1 MLKKLFFTLG
11 LSLSFMSPIL
21 VSAQDPGVVTKKD
34 AVDPTFNSK
43 LDAALQKAEADVQK
57 AYVRA
62 TTHENIPTWDSKVF
76 LENAAIQLEVKKTL
90 VNNFKGTVSLQSAA
104 VRAKL
109 LEVLDKSIITQADL
123 AELQSLVNQEKERL
137 NTTK

>member
-1 MLKKLFFTLG
+1 MLKKLALTLVV
-11 LSLSFMSPIL
+11 SLSVISPVML
-21 VSAQDPGVVTKKD
+21 SAQDTGVGIKKD

-43 LDAALQKAEADVQK
+43 LDATLQKAEADVQK
-57 AYVRA
+57 AYVGA
-62 TTHENIPTWDSKVF
+62 TTRENMPTWDSKLL

-90 VNNFKGTVSLQSAA
+90 VNNFKGTTSLQSAA

>member
-1 MLKKLFFTLG
+1 MIKKILIT
-11 LSLSFMSPIL
+11 LSLSLAVISPAML
-21 VSAQDPGVVTKKD
+21 SAQDTGVGIKKD
-34 AVDPTFNSK
+34 AVDPSFNSK

-57 AYVRA
+57 AYVGA
-62 TTHENIPTWDSKVF
+62 TTRENMPTWDSKLF

-109 LEVLDKSIITQADL
+109 LEILDKSIITQADL
-123 AELQSLVNQEKERL
+123 AELQSLVNQEKARL